1 MYNNKRVY
9 VEDPGPSSND
19 ERILSTITER
29 INNNI
34 GLSFELTSVI
44 ECKMLAIHTDDEAYG
59 SVSQP
64 REDKKV
70 NCLVDVLRET
80 NERIEAL
87 NERLNYIA
95 TQLSRLV

>member
-44 ECKMLAIHTDDEAYG
+44 ECKILAIHTDDKAC
-59 SVSQP
+59 SFVP
-64 REDKKV
+64 PPCEDKKAD
-70 NCLVDVLRET
+70 CLVDVLRET
-80 NERIEAL
+80 NNRIEAL
-87 NERLNYIA
+87 NARLDYIA
-95 TQLSRLV
+95 TQMSRLV